1 MEHVHGNVG
10 THGGQKRASAWSWK
24 YRGLCVSEMWML
36 ELNLDPQGE
45 QPVLITAE
53 SSLSESF
60 LVSSWDGSHDTQ
72 ADLELA
78 M

>member
-1 MEHVHGNVG
+1 
-10 THGGQKRASAWSWK
+10 
-24 YRGLCVSEMWML
+24 MWML

-45 QPVLITAE
+45 QTVLITAE
-53 SSLSESF
+53 SSLSDSF
-60 LVSSWDGSHDTQ
+60 LVSSWEGSHDTQ